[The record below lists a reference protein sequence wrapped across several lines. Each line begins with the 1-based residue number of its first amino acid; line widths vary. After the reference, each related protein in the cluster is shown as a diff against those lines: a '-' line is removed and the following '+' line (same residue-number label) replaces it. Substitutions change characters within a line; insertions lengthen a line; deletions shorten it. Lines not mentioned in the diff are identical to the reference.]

1 MLPQTWPK
9 IVSRS
14 HLTCTDVNW
23 RNNILF
29 WADVTQREQPH
40 WAEIRSCTFNSSAN
54 NQLCD
59 SIMFKRAYGW
69 TAEMVTCITHTSQ
82 TLSLS
87 IYLQLHYFTWCAS
100 ICYDG
105 IRKLQTFQGR
115 LSRLQGWIFES
126 GQFVSR
132 GNPFTLHTISCF
144 LIFNYFLPECF
155 MPGMR
160 LSM

>member
-69 TAEMVTCITHTSQ
+69 TAEMVTCITHMSQ

-105 IRKLQTFQGR
+105 IRKLSYKPFRVVFPGYR
-115 LSRLQGWIFES
+115 DEYLSQDS
-126 GQFVSR
+126 
-132 GNPFTLHTISCF
+132 
-144 LIFNYFLPECF
+144 
-155 MPGMR
+155 
-160 LSM
+160 LSAEGTRSPCTQLAAF